1 MASSDDPL
9 SDDPVIK
16 ILQICMEV
24 ISGKVLKEQ
33 QPFLI
38 KARACF
44 HHIDNL
50 H

>member
-24 ISGKVLKEQ
+24 ISGKGLKAQ

-38 KARACF
+38 KAKACF
-44 HHIDNL
+44 DHIDNL